1 MQAMTTAPT
10 LPADFNDF
18 VGNSSTVE
26 SLRTAIAGGRL
37 PHSLILAGPS
47 GAGKYTLAL
56 MLAMSIE
63 CERQPRELRS
73 YEPALGSDGQTLA
86 LFCGHC
92 ANCTRIASAAD
103 LEAQVAAA
111 VLAREELRETDKKD
125 TRVLIQPHPDVLIL
139 PPDPPQLLIKLGQ
152 VRTLIQQAHYL
163 PAEAPR
169 RVFILTAA
177 NMMKEAANSLLKIL
191 EEPPDTVN
199 ILILAENPG
208 ELLPTIRSRCATVR
222 LGALPVE
229 EIETLL
235 AYRRPEVPPN
245 QRALI
250 ARLSQGAAGRAL
262 AFDLDAYTAARA
274 DALIF
279 LHNAAAGSQAGDRS
293 GAQSSDS
300 SGAPSQA
307 VSSPEVGSSAGSRSR
322 VASGAP
328 HLDSEMWVHEP
339 DHTALF
345 KMTET
350 YRAGAE
356 GQQKTTTLLR
366 ALSLLLEDLLLL
378 NAGTPEL
385 LRNIDLRPELERLA
399 AALPFAWIERAS
411 HAADQVQS
419 GLRRNLL
426 RSLSLDAFAAQLTTP
441 A

>member
-63 CERQPRELRS
+63 CERQPRDLW
-73 YEPALGSDGQTLA
+73 SDGQTLA
-86 LFCGHC
+86 GFCGHC

-111 VLAREELRETDKKD
+111 VLAREDLRETDKKD

-191 EEPPDTVN
+191 EEPPDSVN
-199 ILILAENPG
+199 IIILAENPG

-222 LGALPVE
+222 LGTLPVE
-229 EIETLL
+229 EIESLL
-235 AYRRPEVPPN
+235 AYRRPEVPPK

-262 AFDLDAYTAARA
+262 AFDLEAYTAARA

-279 LHNAAAGSQAGDRS
+279 LHNAAAATGLFGS
-293 GAQSSDS
+293 S
-300 SGAPSQA
+300 SGLQAAVKDHRREGALAP
-307 VSSPEVGSSAGSRSR
+307 GLSR
-322 VASGAP
+322 AAAAA
-328 HLDSEMWVHEP
+328 DSEL

-350 YRAGAE
+350 YRAGAD
-356 GQQKTTTLLR
+356 GQQKTSALLR
-366 ALSLLLEDLLLL
+366 ALALLLEDLLLL
-378 NAGTPEL
+378 DAGAPEL
-385 LRNIDLRPELERLA
+385 LRNIDLRAELERLA
-399 AALPFAWIERAS
+399 AALPFAWVERAS
-411 HAADQVQS
+411 HALDQVQS

-441 A
+441 VDA

>member
-63 CERQPRELRS
+63 CERQPRDLW
-73 YEPALGSDGQTLA
+73 SDGQTLA
-86 LFCGHC
+86 GFCGHC

-111 VLAREELRETDKKD
+111 VAAREELRETDKKD

-169 RVFILTAA
+169 RIFILTAA

-191 EEPPDTVN
+191 EEPPDSVN
-199 ILILAENPG
+199 IIILAENPG

-229 EIETLL
+229 EIESLL
-235 AYRRPEVPPN
+235 AYRRPEVPPK

-262 AFDLDAYTAARA
+262 AFDLEAYTAARA

-279 LHNAAAGSQAGDRS
+279 LHNAAAGSQAGDK
-293 GAQSSDS
+293 
-300 SGAPSQA
+300 SGAPSFA
-307 VSSPEVGSSAGSRSR
+307 ASSQRVGSSPAG
-322 VASGAP
+322 ASGPA
-328 HLDSEMWVHEP
+328 SETWVHKP

-350 YRAGAE
+350 YRAGAD
-356 GQQKTTTLLR
+356 GQQKTSALLR
-366 ALSLLLEDLLLL
+366 ALALLLEDLLLL
-378 NAGTPEL
+378 DAGAPEL
-385 LRNIDLRPELERLA
+385 LRNIDLRAELERLA

-411 HAADQVQS
+411 HALDQVQS

-441 A
+441 AP